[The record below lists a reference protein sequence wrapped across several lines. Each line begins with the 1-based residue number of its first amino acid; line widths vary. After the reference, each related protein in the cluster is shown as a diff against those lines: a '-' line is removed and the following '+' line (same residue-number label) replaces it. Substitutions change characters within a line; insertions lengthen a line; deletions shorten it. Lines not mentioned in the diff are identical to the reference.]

1 VHIRQLHT
9 AVLALVVLTPSLA
22 AQTTGDR
29 LQTILDRAAAAA
41 ATLESSLPSFTC
53 KEQVRSQEFEKKE
66 FEKKKLRR
74 HIEFTADLTV
84 QRRPDGSLNETFQP
98 TDWRTILLH
107 SESGIPFYVTGGF
120 QRALVYFSADH
131 RACYRF
137 TLASPQRL
145 DFTSSASAAS
155 DPLCKDAGLTGFALL
170 DAAGNIV
177 HVERRVPPATAH
189 RSALVA
195 FAAMDLAPVELNG
208 QTYRLSSHL
217 TADTIP
223 GRLAGHFEAD
233 YTQCHLFHTTVT
245 IEPGAQPAP

>member
-1 VHIRQLHT
+1 VHTRTLQT
-9 AVLALVVLTPSLA
+9 AVLALVVLAPAMA

-29 LQTILDRAAAAA
+29 LQSILDRAAAAA
-41 ATLESSLPSFTC
+41 AILETSLPSFTC
-53 KEQVRSQEFEKKE
+53 KEQVRSQA

-98 TDWRTILLH
+98 TDWQTILLH
-107 SESGIPFYVTGGF
+107 SESGIPFYVSGGF
-120 QRALVYFSADH
+120 QRALVYFAADH

-137 TLASPQRL
+137 ILTNPQRL
-145 DFTSSASAAS
+145 DFSSSPSAAS

-170 DAAGNIV
+170 DPAGNIV
-177 HVERRVPPATAH
+177 HVERRVPAETSR
-189 RSALVA
+189 RSQLVA

-217 TADTIP
+217 TADTLP
-223 GRLAGHFEAD
+223 GRLSGHFEAD
-233 YTQCHLFHTTVT
+233 YTQCRLFHATVT